1 MRYRRIESSQGA
13 ARKPVVMSSV
23 FSYEQAFSRSVG
35 WITQSEQSTLRHSRI
50 AIAGLGGVGGAHL
63 MTLARLGI
71 GRFHLSDFDVFDLPN
86 MNRQAGAHMK
96 TLGRAKIDVLGE
108 MAREINPDI
117 ELGLFPN
124 GVNTANIDPFLSG
137 IDVYVDGLDF
147 FAFDARALVFEEA
160 RRRGIPAVTVAPL
173 GMGAALL
180 NFLPDGMSFE
190 SYFRWQG
197 CSELEK
203 ALRFM
208 LGLAPQGLHRGYL
221 VDRSAV
227 DLAGRR
233 GPSTPMACELCAG
246 IAATETLKLLLKRG
260 KVWAAPYGMQFDA
273 FQNKMV
279 RTWRPGGN
287 ANPLQRIA
295 LAIAR
300 RQFADLVPA
309 KEHA

>member
-1 MRYRRIESSQGA
+1 
-13 ARKPVVMSSV
+13 MSSV
-23 FSYEQAFSRSVG
+23 FSYEQAFSRNVG
-35 WITQSEQSTLRHSRI
+35 WITRGEQTVLRRSRI

-86 MNRQAGAHMK
+86 MNRQAGARME

-108 MAREINPDI
+108 MARNINPEI
-117 ELGLFPN
+117 EIALFPD
-124 GVNTANIDPFLSG
+124 GVTAANIDAFLDG

-147 FAFDARALVFEEA
+147 FAFDARALVFAQA

-190 SYFRWQG
+190 DYFRWHG
-197 CSELEK
+197 CSEFEK

-208 LGLAPQGLHRGYL
+208 LGLAPGGLHRGYL

-260 KVWAAPYGMQFDA
+260 KVRAAPYGMQFDA
-273 FQNKMV
+273 FENRMV

-287 ANPLQRIA
+287 RNPLQRIA
-295 LAIAR
+295 LAVAR
-300 RQFADLVPA
+300 KRFTNLAFAKNEA
-309 KEHA
+309 